1 MGLLDSFRKKRGAKI
16 FNKAGVKSIISD
28 LKPKATEAFFQDWDD
43 EIISAMDNEGNVVSG
58 VKRFKQDIDLY
69 RKITKNVPKV
79 GAQIDTQAEFAV
91 QAGFEIL
98 TDNQEE
104 SERLKDEMRGEY
116 ELRAISRLKGLL
128 TDGNVYYLNKDYPFK
143 RLPTKHMRVRRDKK
157 GKILGYVQIKG
168 GRVVAKWKPD
178 EIIHLKW
185 NVYGTEPY
193 GTSEIKRLTGVINKK
208 LNMEEAEG
216 AIFEN
221 YASPIIMLKIGT
233 EESPASQSEIASIMD
248 DWESRKIGGD
258 IFAPGDWEA
267 EVLAPA
273 QGVRDAIELKRDIES
288 QLESGL
294 RMPVGTSDE
303 GIEYRFNAFDR
314 RIKTLQDMEAGFI
327 EKYVFPA
334 LLNRQTNIPRV
345 RFKPLDIEKLL
356 RTARMVRQL
365 VGSGNAPAVITRDE
379 ARDMLGL
386 NPQGGD
392 LYYQGQERGDDD
404 ADDEEDTE

>member
-1 MGLLDSFRKKRGAKI
+1 MGFLDSFRKKRGAKI
-16 FNKAGVKSIISD
+16 FNKAGTKSILSNY
-28 LKPKATEAFFQDWDD
+28 KPKSLESFFQDWDD
-43 EIISAMDNEGNVVSG
+43 EIISAMDNEGNIVNG

-79 GAQIDTQAEFAV
+79 GAQIDTQAEFAI
-91 QAGFEIL
+91 QPGFEIL
-98 TDNQEE
+98 TEDDIE
-104 SERLKDEMRGEY
+104 SEKLKNEMRGDY
-116 ELRAISRLKGLL
+116 ELRAISRLRGLL

-143 RLPTKHMRVRRDKK
+143 RLPTKHIRVRRDKK

-233 EESPASQSEIASIMD
+233 DESPASQSEIASIMD

-273 QGVRDAIELKRDIES
+273 QGVRDAIELKKDIES

-303 GIEYRFNAFDR
+303 GIEYMFNAFDR
-314 RIKTLQDMEAGFI
+314 RIKTLQDIEVGFI
-327 EKYVFPA
+327 ENYIFPS

-365 VGSGNAPAVITRDE
+365 VGSGNAPPVISRDE
-379 ARDMLGL
+379 ARDIIGL
-386 NPQGGD
+386 NPEGEDFYKEKEKG
-392 LYYQGQERGDDD
+392 EDD
-404 ADDEEDTE
+404 ANDNEDTE